1 MIKNYKGK
9 LNGVFIK
16 YDEHSNICY
25 CPGETIWDKI
35 HCKIRFVI
43 IDMNFHDFFPY
54 INIIQTQS
62 QVSVSKWYSYMEFSL
77 LVLYFLLSRGNNFS
91 YFSKSNRTLAQKK
104 QLFQNFILKT
114 I

>member
-43 IDMNFHDFFPY
+43 IDMNFHE
-54 INIIQTQS
+54 IL
-62 QVSVSKWYSYMEFSL
+62 FSIHI
-77 LVLYFLLSRGNNFS
+77 F
-91 YFSKSNRTLAQKK
+91 
-104 QLFQNFILKT
+104 
-114 I
+114 